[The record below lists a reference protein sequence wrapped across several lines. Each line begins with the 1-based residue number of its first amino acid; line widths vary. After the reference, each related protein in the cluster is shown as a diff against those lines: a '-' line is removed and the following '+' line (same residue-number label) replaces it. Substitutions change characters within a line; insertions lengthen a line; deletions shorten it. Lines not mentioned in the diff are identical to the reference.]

1 MVDFSLST
9 EERQIRD
16 TVRTFVDREVV
27 PLEPEVLRN
36 ERAGRPGLDPGV
48 LTELR
53 AKARKAGFWGVNTPE
68 EYGGMNLGAVMAA
81 IVAMETG
88 RTFVPFSFG
97 GTADNI
103 LYFANE
109 EQKQRYLIPTIE
121 GERRSCFAITEP
133 GAGSDA
139 RNIRTRAV
147 RDGGDWVINGEKVFI
162 TGGNEADFVMVF
174 AVTDPDKGAN
184 GGVTCFL
191 ADRDM
196 GWKSEPI
203 PTMGQWGPASL
214 VFDDVRVPAA
224 NVLGEVGRG
233 FELAMRWIGQG
244 RYLIPARAIG
254 SAERMLRMAID
265 YARIRHSMGRPIAD
279 YQAIQWQIA
288 DSQVE
293 IESTKWLTLYAAWR
307 VETGLDAR
315 HASSIAKL
323 HGALM
328 ANQVVDRVLQ
338 IHGGMG
344 YTKELPIERWYR
356 ELRLLRIF
364 EGTDEIQR
372 RTIARN
378 LLKGHARLGGI
389 GE

>member
-1 MVDFSLST
+1 MVDFSLSD

-16 TVRTFVDREVV
+16 TVRAFITREVM
-27 PLEPEVLRN
+27 PLEQEVLRN
-36 ERAGRPGLDPGV
+36 ERTGAPAVDPSV
-48 LTELR
+48 LRELR
-53 AKARKAGFWGVNTPE
+53 DKARRAGFWGINTPE
-68 EYGGMNLGAVMAA
+68 EYGGMNLGAVMTA
-81 IVAMETG
+81 ILVMETG

-103 LYFANE
+103 LYGCDD
-109 EQKQRYLIPTIE
+109 EQKKRYLIPTLE

-147 RDGGDWVINGEKVFI
+147 RDGGDWVINGEKTFI
-162 TGGNEADFVMVF
+162 TGGAEADFVMVF
-174 AVTDPDKGAN
+174 AVTDPGRGAD

-191 ADRDM
+191 VDRDM

-224 NVLGEVGRG
+224 NVLGEVNQG
-233 FELAMRWIGQG
+233 FPLAMRWIGQG
-244 RYLIPARAIG
+244 RYIIPAHAIG
-254 SAERMLRMAID
+254 AAERMLQMAVD
-265 YARIRHSMGRPIAD
+265 YAKIRCSMGRPIAD

-293 IESTKWLTLYAAWR
+293 IESAKWLTLYAAWR
-307 VETGLDAR
+307 VQQGMDAR

-323 HGALM
+323 QGATM

-338 IHGGMG
+338 IHGGLG

>member
-1 MVDFSLST
+1 MVDFSLSD

-16 TVRTFVDREVV
+16 TVRSFIAKEVM

-36 ERAGRPGLDPGV
+36 ERTGAPAVEPDV
-48 LTELR
+48 LNELR
-53 AKARKAGFWGVNTPE
+53 RKARKAGFWGVNTPE
-68 EYGGMNLGAVMAA
+68 EYGGMNLGAVMSA
-81 IVAMETG
+81 ILIMETG

-97 GTADNI
+97 GSADNI
-103 LYFANE
+103 LYSCNE

-147 RDGGDWVINGEKVFI
+147 RDGDDWVISGEKTFI

-191 ADRDM
+191 VDRDM

-214 VFDDVRVPAA
+214 VFDSVRVPEA
-224 NVLGEVGRG
+224 NVLGEVGMG
-233 FELAMRWIGQG
+233 FPLAMRWIGQG
-244 RYLIPARAIG
+244 RYMIPARAIG
-254 SAERMLRMAID
+254 SAERMLQMAID
-265 YARIRHSMGRPIAD
+265 YAKIRQSMGRPIAD

-307 VETGLDAR
+307 VQQGIDAR

-323 HGALM
+323 HGAVM

-378 LLKGHARLGGI
+378 LMKGHARLGGI